1 MHQKKKNALFGNLYG
16 LVLSANFVALSIVL
30 GKYLAINVDQFI
42 RISFENLPILAGGF
56 FFGPIVGAII
66 GISADLIGCVM
77 VGYTINPI
85 IACGAGSVGA
95 IAGIVGWISF
105 KNKANS
111 SKAKRTLAA
120 LTATVGAHVVGSM
133 IIKSIGMAVYY
144 GHGIGVLWVR
154 IPLYIC
160 ISAAEGCILAIL
172 ANSRVFIRE
181 QEKIINSRKRG
192 SDNDVQ

>member
-30 GKYLAINVDQFI
+30 GKYLAINIDQFI

-66 GISADLIGCVM
+66 GVSADLIGCVM

-85 IACGAGSVGA
+85 IALGAGSVGA
-95 IAGIVGWISF
+95 IAGIIGLISS
-105 KNKANS
+105 KNKVGA

-120 LTATVGAHVVGSM
+120 ITATVGAHVIGSM

-144 GHGIGVLWVR
+144 GHGIEVLWVR
-154 IPLYIC
+154 VPLYIC
-160 ISAAEGCILAIL
+160 IAAAESCILAIL
-172 ANSRVFIRE
+172 ANSRLFIHE
-181 QEKIINSRKRG
+181 QEKIIGSRKRG
-192 SDNDVQ
+192 ADNDVR